1 LFSFFCFSVYRQEG
15 SSVAWAKSLG
25 VALKPKL
32 PSPNLQS
39 EKAGKA
45 GGKFDGGLEFGYDYA
60 TEGGGFPT

>member
-1 LFSFFCFSVYRQEG
+1 LFSFFCFSDYRQEG

-39 EKAGKA
+39 EEAGKA
-45 GGKFDGGLEFGYDYA
+45 GGKFDVGLEFGYD
-60 TEGGGFPT
+60 